1 MDNTQ
6 DMTGKQCL
14 VTGAS
19 RGIGFYTALGL
30 AQKGADVVIVGHNRE
45 RGNQAVARIRE
56 VAPGTSVDFMLA
68 DLSVRG
74 EIIDLADRFKERYD
88 RLDVLVNNVGGF
100 FLNRQENANGVEM
113 TFALNHLSYFRVT
126 NSLLEILQDSAPAR
140 IVNVASESHRGAELD
155 FDNLEL
161 EHDYS
166 GFKAYGRS
174 KLANLLFTYEL
185 SRRISG
191 SRVTANALHPGF
203 VSTHLAKQ
211 NPLIRPFL
219 NVIHWLF
226 ARSPEQG
233 AQTSIFLATDPS
245 VQEVTGK
252 YYIDREPRRSSDAS
266 YDEEA
271 AARLWEISAARYE
284 QVGSDRQQ

>member
-284 QVGSDRQQ
+284 QVGSDRHQ